1 MIATKFG
8 WMGLDPLRVPQA
20 ASMQLGVR
28 DDFAQQLDAAVAAN
42 HDTPTE
48 TPVDRAARRENEQP
62 AADAH
67 AAVDDAADADEAVP
81 SPTDAAA
88 SASTDGIHN
97 VVVDPTQNPVT
108 GESARRIPTGKDAD
122 SPLTPSS
129 SSTAAIG
136 ADTLAQI
143 TAGARSQAYLTAG
156 SALSGAT
163 AAASRAA
170 GVVGATTANSATV
183 AVGSAAAPSANAPVS
198 AKSVATGYRTLNKQ
212 AVLLTEQ
219 ARDSVFRQVLFKLGK
234 DSGEMRVKLEPPE
247 FGALDLHLEVGKD
260 GNCRLSIGAERADL
274 AALLRQDLE
283 PLKHA
288 LQQQG
293 LQVTHA
299 EVHTQPGSDGRR
311 DGAEDRGNRSSADR
325 LDDDAVSALPRVGS
339 GFVTAQGLDYWA

>member
-1 MIATKFG
+1 MIVTKFG

-28 DDFAQQLDAAVAAN
+28 DDFASQLDAAVAAN
-42 HDTPTE
+42 HDTPTDS
-48 TPVDRAARRENEQP
+48 PVESATRHESEQA

-67 AAVDDAADADEAVP
+67 DHVDDAAEAADDAVP
-81 SPTDAAA
+81 STTDAATTA
-88 SASTDGIHN
+88 ATDGIRN

-108 GESARRIPTGKDAD
+108 GESARRIPNGKDAG

-129 SSTAAIG
+129 SAAPTVG

-143 TAGARSQAYLTAG
+143 TATARNQGYPTAG
-156 SALSGAT
+156 SALSGV
-163 AAASRAA
+163 SVA
-170 GVVGATTANSATV
+170 GVSASGTTGSAPIAVGGTTATSASAPASAKTV
-183 AVGSAAAPSANAPVS
+183 AA
-198 AKSVATGYRTLNKQ
+198 GYRTLNKQ

-247 FGALDLHLEVGKD
+247 FGSLDLHLEVGKD
-260 GNCRLSIGAERADL
+260 GNCRLSIGAERSDL

-283 PLKHA
+283 PLKQA

-311 DGAEDRGNRSSADR
+311 DGASDQGNRSSHDR
-325 LDDDAVSALPRVGS
+325 SDDAEISALPRVGS